1 MTRAKGHKQLPGVI
15 VLGAATIMLLLVPAI
30 VQAAE
35 PKGPIAP
42 RRISSKL
49 VDLGKVQPIYMVA
62 GMATLIEIPGPV
74 TGIRTGNPDSIQ
86 YFRPDKPENEVT
98 VILKNQ
104 NAKPTNLI
112 LRSGKKK
119 YVFDL
124 VPSQN
129 IHQDTIEVIG
139 DFGGAELEDAGV
151 ELIDSSDA
159 PVKKG
164 SGK

>member
-1 MTRAKGHKQLPGVI
+1 MMRVKVAKISFVLALIGLGV
-15 VLGAATIMLLLVPAI
+15 LESMGLA
-30 VQAAE
+30 
-35 PKGPIAP
+35 AP

-49 VDLGKVQPIYMVA
+49 VDLGKVYPIYMVA

-98 VILKNQ
+98 VVLQNE

-124 VPSQN
+124 VPSKS
-129 IHQDTIEVIG
+129 IHQDTLEVIG
-139 DFGGAELEDAGV
+139 DFGGAELEDAGA
-151 ELIDSSDA
+151 ELIDSSA
-159 PVKKG
+159 QPLKKG
-164 SGK
+164 AGK